1 MNNSIAR
8 NNQLGGETNPLY
20 IRMRNRFDFSGN
32 RTIGE
37 FMAMKATREGYT
49 APTKAAA
56 SRRRASGSRKSLV
69 SIASLLLSCIVLI
82 FCAVGIVDAVTP
94 NDAPALSESY
104 DAVMI
109 RENSDPAVLS
119 LIFPQNDFTSTIEE

>member
-8 NNQLGGETNPLY
+8 ENQLRGETNSLY

-49 APTKAAA
+49 APAKAATP
-56 SRRRASGSRKSLV
+56 RHRASGSRKALV

-82 FCAVGIVDAVTP
+82 FCAVGVVDAVMP
-94 NDAPALSESY
+94 NDTPTLGEGY
-104 DAVMI
+104 DTVMI
-109 RENSDPAVLS
+109 RENSDPAAMS

>member
-8 NNQLGGETNPLY
+8 NNQLQGESNPLY

-37 FMAMKATREGYT
+37 FMAMKATREGYCAPAKTVT
-49 APTKAAA
+49 AH
-56 SRRRASGSRKSLV
+56 RRASGSRKALV
-69 SIASLLLSCIVLI
+69 SVTSLLLSCIILI
-82 FCAVGIVDAVTP
+82 FCAIGVVDAVMPSDTP
-94 NDAPALSESY
+94 TLSDGY
-104 DAVMI
+104 DSVMI
-109 RENSDPAVLS
+109 RENSDPAAMS

>member
-1 MNNSIAR
+1 MNQSIAR
-8 NNQLGGETNPLY
+8 ANQLQGETNPLY

-37 FMAMKATREGYT
+37 FMAMKATREGCS
-49 APTKAAA
+49 APVKAATA
-56 SRRRASGSRKSLV
+56 RHRASGSRKSLI

-82 FCAVGIVDAVTP
+82 FCAVGVVDAVMP
-94 NDAPALSESY
+94 SDAPVLAEGY

-109 RENSDPAVLS
+109 SENSDPAALS